1 MKQAL
6 DEYKKIKN
14 VPLQQSVKDEDIVL
28 TQADITRLSNSL
40 KSGVINV
47 PPGLNREQTRL
58 YIINAVAEIEKNKK

>member
-1 MKQAL
+1 MKIL